1 MKSVLV
7 LRCFFQIENLVDN
20 LPSKL
25 KHFVLVTGTKH
36 YMGPFELFEEI
47 EKRGD
52 VQTPFKVSCS
62 L

>member
-1 MKSVLV
+1 M
-7 LRCFFQIENLVDN
+7 DN

-52 VQTPFKVSCS
+52 VQTPFKVS
-62 L
+62 